1 MSRSLLLYCDDILD
15 AIEAIDE
22 YVRGTTFEEFVN
34 DPMRSDAVL
43 YQLVII
49 GEAVRQIPEA
59 VREHYPEIEW
69 RKVAGVR
76 DVIVHGYHR
85 VELSIVW
92 SIMAHQLGPLRDV
105 VRRLVDD
112 VERVSADSRGSR
124 SE

>member
-15 AIEAIDE
+15 AIEAI
-22 YVRGTTFEEFVN
+22 RGYIQGVDFEAFAV

-59 VREHYPEIEW
+59 VRERHPEIEW
-69 RKVAGVR
+69 RKVVGMR
-76 DVIVHGYHR
+76 DVVVHGYHR

-92 SIMAHQLGPLRDV
+92 SIAVTQLEPLRAITLQLIPEFEDHT
-105 VRRLVDD
+105 
-112 VERVSADSRGSR
+112 ESRESPDT
-124 SE
+124 

>member
-15 AIEAIDE
+15 AIEAI
-22 YVRGTTFEEFVN
+22 RGYIQGVDFEAFAV

-59 VREHYPEIEW
+59 VRERHPEIEW
-69 RKVAGVR
+69 RKVVGMR
-76 DVIVHGYHR
+76 DVVVHGYHR

-92 SIMAHQLGPLRDV
+92 SIAATQLEPLRAITLQLIQEFEDHTESP
-105 VRRLVDD
+105 DT
-112 VERVSADSRGSR
+112 
-124 SE
+124 

>member
-1 MSRSLLLYCDDILD
+1 MSRSLLLSCDDILD

-22 YVRGTTFEEFVN
+22 YARGTSFEEFGC

-49 GEAVRQIPEA
+49 GEAVRQIPGPA
-59 VREHYPEIEW
+59 RKHYPEIEW

-85 VELSIVW
+85 VELSIV
-92 SIMAHQLGPLRDV
+92 G
-105 VRRLVDD
+105 
-112 VERVSADSRGSR
+112 VS
-124 SE
+124 